1 MKDSKEDLGI
11 PDIIYDET
19 ESDPLLDV
27 SNLLFDHETDMDDVL
42 YGTLY
47 DLPQA
52 TILRST
58 LPAAS
63 ILEKVATA
71 YERVTATAYEPFAIP
86 NCTNHGSAA
95 ATFEVIL
102 PTGLM
107 GKVLCRLE
115 LIQMLLKLN
124 PSIDVG
130 NAFELGVGYDCI
142 PTDSAYIANTT
153 SGIPGMIRFLGR

>member
-1 MKDSKEDLGI
+1 MPEI
-11 PDIIYDET
+11 MYDET

-27 SNLLFDHETDMDDVL
+27 SNILFDHEFDMDDVL
-42 YGTLY
+42 YGTFY
-47 DLPQA
+47 DLPS
-52 TILRST
+52 ILHST
-58 LPAAS
+58 LPVAS
-63 ILEKVATA
+63 IPEKVATA
-71 YERVTATAYEPFAIP
+71 YEPITIAIP
-86 NCTNHGSAA
+86 NCTNVSPEIHHGSAA